1 MSLPQFVE
9 HLNKWSR
16 GDVLETVSHA
26 DETAVLRAISRAE
39 AGHSLSESEL
49 AALLSPAA
57 VPHLERMA
65 SVASAMTARTFGRA
79 VHLFTPLY
87 LANYCTNRCVYC
99 GFNTTNT
106 IRRSMLTLDEIETAG
121 QAIAVTGLRNIL
133 LLTGDA
139 PKKTGPDYMAAAA
152 KRLLPYFSSIGIE
165 VYALTVAEYQQLA
178 DAGVDSMTLFQETY
192 NAALYPS
199 LHPAGPKS
207 DFYFRLEAPTRA
219 AAAGMRSVNVGALL
233 GLDLWQFDAFS
244 VIRHVRWLER
254 TFPGVETAL
263 SVPRIRPHAGAAH
276 NIEPV
281 SDHDLTQIILA
292 ARLYLPMTGITLS
305 SRESARLR
313 DAMLPLGVTRVSAG
327 VSTAVGGHF
336 HDDEDNEPQFHIS
349 DDRNVDAMAAAIRA
363 QGFQPV
369 FTSWNGLR

>member
-1 MSLPQFVE
+1 MSLPRFVD
-9 HLNKWSR
+9 HLNEWPRQHVLDAVSR
-16 GDVLETVSHA
+16 AAETTALHA
-26 DETAVLRAISRAE
+26 MAKAE
-39 AGHSLSESEL
+39 AGHSLTEVEL

-65 SVASAMTARTFGRA
+65 QAAYAVTSRMFGRT

-87 LANYCTNRCVYC
+87 LSNYCTNRCVYC
-99 GFNTTNT
+99 GFNTSNN
-106 IRRSMLTLDEIETAG
+106 IRRSMLSLDDIEAAG
-121 QAIAVTGLRNIL
+121 KAIAATGLRNIL

-139 PKKTGPDYMAAAA
+139 PKKTGPDYMTAAA

-165 VYALTVAEYQQLA
+165 VYALTTEEYGQLA

-192 NAALYPS
+192 NEKLYPS

-207 DFYFRLEAPTRA
+207 DFFFRLEAPTRA

-233 GLDLWQFDAFS
+233 GLDLWQYDAFS
-244 VIRHVRWLER
+244 AIRHVRWLEH

-263 SVPRIRPHAGAAH
+263 SVPRIRPHAGAAQ

-281 SDHDLTQIILA
+281 SDQDLTQIILA

-305 SRESARLR
+305 SRESPRLR
-313 DAMLPLGVTRVSAG
+313 DAMIPLGVTRVSAG

-336 HDDEDNEPQFHIS
+336 HDDDDDNEPQFHIS
-349 DDRNVDAMAAAIRA
+349 DDRNVDDMAAAIRSR
-363 QGFQPV
+363 GFQPV
-369 FTSWNGLR
+369 FTSWNGF